1 VDSLTP
7 WSGLGG
13 FLLVVVPIGLL
24 VVAILIWYELGH
36 LKRAVWALVSQLKA
50 TREEL
55 HASRVGSPKS
65 VSSTGDSDSHGEKNF
80 MLSH

>member
-1 VDSLTP
+1 VDSFTP

-24 VVAILIWYELGH
+24 IVAILIWYELGH
-36 LKRAVWALVSQLKA
+36 LKRAIWALVSQLKA

-55 HASRVGSPKS
+55 HASRIGPPKS
-65 VSSTGDSDSHGEKNF
+65 VSSTGDAGPHGEKNF
-80 MLSH
+80 MLAR